1 MPLFLSIGPAG
12 FSTQT
17 ASLSLNERWKIMLDK
32 GYAGTVLMDLST
44 ALDTINYELENGEGQ
59 YNIQFLG

>member
-1 MPLFLSIGPAG
+1 MPLFSRIGPAG

-44 ALDTINYELENGEGQ
+44 ALDTINYELGIN
-59 YNIQFLG
+59 F